1 MNLAEYV
8 ERTEDEDACK
18 KIGVE
23 SSDLISSKNLF
34 VYEFVKQENGKSVVE
49 ERKFHKGLGYQFDL
63 FTDSAL
69 EIYNEAV
76 KLGEIMSHE

>member
-1 MNLAEYV
+1 M
-8 ERTEDEDACK
+8 
-18 KIGVE
+18 
-23 SSDLISSKNLF
+23 
-34 VYEFVKQENGKSVVE
+34 YEFVKQENGKSVVE